1 MKTIFKHSYKDTF
14 LILQTILAIAVA
26 GAMAVTDLSIVWYLA
41 IAPFHIM
48 LIVFIQNSSLHH
60 HTHWSTFNKRKLN
73 ELYELLL
80 AAASGI
86 KPQGYRYVHTVH
98 HKHVNDFPINGR
110 TKDVIS
116 VFEHGVDGK
125 VENVWKFCFR
135 NAKFVFVDPWRY
147 VFYQSWQQ
155 ERPKTPFMNFAQ
167 WRREQFAIVVFFL
180 TILAIN
186 FVYGLWL
193 LAIYAIADFVDF
205 SWHYGEHYGAYHYRG
220 DTTQDSVG
228 IYSKWYNW
236 LCFNA
241 GYHQEHHHRPGV
253 HWTKQPEITAI
264 LPPTRVTVNGMH
276 ITNVPWIK
284 HFKLL
289 FKSC

>member
-1 MKTIFKHSYKDTF
+1 MKSIFKYSWKDMF
-14 LILQTILAIAVA
+14 LILQTVLAIVVA
-26 GAMAVTDLSIVWYLA
+26 FAMAVIDPTLGCLVIT
-41 IAPFHIM
+41 APLHIL
-48 LIVFIQNSSLHH
+48 LIVCLLNTSLHH
-60 HTHWSTFNKRKLN
+60 HTHWPAFNKRKLN
-73 ELYELLL
+73 ELYELVI
-80 AAASGI
+80 AAASGT
-86 KPQGYRYVHTVH
+86 KPQAYRYIHTVH
-98 HKHVNDFPINGR
+98 HKHVNDTPVDNKS
-110 TKDVIS
+110 KDKIS
-116 VFEHGVDGK
+116 VFEHGVNGE

-135 NAKFVFVDPWRY
+135 NAKFVFLDPWRY
-147 VFYQSWQQ
+147 VFYQSWQT

-167 WRREQFAIVVFFL
+167 WRREQFAVVVFFL
-180 TILAIN
+180 TILATN

-193 LAIYAIADFVDF
+193 LVIYAIAKFVDF

-289 FKSC
+289 F